1 MTLQTQNGG
10 ACRMIPF
17 SSIKFGWASAE
28 DEGASDPNLLLAGFF
43 DINGISHEA
52 RDGNKFLVLGY
63 KGSGKSA
70 LSEHL
75 RLTADSNPEFFTI
88 PTFLADF
95 PYHDFSRLFPGDDPQ
110 AKFPTAWAWLLLVRF
125 FESFNRDEGRSQDA
139 DFEKTIG
146 VLKKLGVIPD
156 RTLRE
161 VVLTSTTR
169 TFRVKL
175 PVVFES
181 EYRRDRHEQIL
192 KFPYYVEQLKAVIK
206 RVRSRSRHVLI
217 IDGLDDIFTAEKI
230 QYDSLAS
237 LLLEV
242 ARLNAMFAKEGV
254 PAKILLLCR
263 TDLFEKLPGAN
274 KNKLRQDSA
283 IILDWYHDP
292 RQPGE
297 SNLIR
302 LVNLKA
308 RVSDASLADI
318 FAAYFPPEIL
328 LRGGRK
334 RKPSTFKQPTVSHLL
349 EFTRHTP
356 RDFIQVLA
364 HIQRF
369 VGQTEHSPLIRKRLT
384 QDQILS
390 GIRSYSIDYFLPEI
404 KDELVGYFPASVVEA
419 AFSLIGSL
427 RRREFYFQDLVEK
440 AKKQP
445 RFNELDLSG
454 LVAALFEC
462 SAIGNVNRVR
472 ATRGTMYYTWKYRN
486 RNSTLNLDDQL
497 LLHKGM
503 WRALNVG

>member
-1 MTLQTQNGG
+1 
-10 ACRMIPF
+10 MIAYRGV
-17 SSIKFGWASAE
+17 KFGWASAE

-43 DINGISHEA
+43 DNNGISGEA
-52 RDGNKFLVLGY
+52 RAGRRFLVLGY

-75 RLTADSNPEFFTI
+75 RLTADSDPQFFTI

-95 PYHDFSRLFPGDDPQ
+95 PYHDFARLFPGDDPQ
-110 AKFPTAWAWLLLVRF
+110 AKFPTAWAWLLLVRL
-125 FESFNRDEGRSQDA
+125 FESFSQDQGKERNPE
-139 DFEKTIG
+139 FENAINI
-146 VLKKLGVIPD
+146 LAKLGVLPG
-156 RTLRE
+156 RSLRD

-181 EYRRDRHEQIL
+181 EFRRDRHEQIL
-192 KFPYYVEQLKAVIK
+192 KFPYYVEHLKAIIK
-206 RVRSRSRHVLI
+206 TVRSGSRHLLV

-242 ARLNAMFAKEGV
+242 SRLNAMFAKENV
-254 PAKILLLCR
+254 PCKILLLCR

-274 KNKLRQDSA
+274 KNKLRQDSS

-292 RQPGE
+292 RQPGG
-297 SNLIR
+297 SSLVR

-308 RVSDASLADI
+308 RVTDNSIADV
-318 FAAYFPPEIL
+318 FSAYFPAQMR
-328 LRGGRK
+328 LRGGRG
-334 RKPSTFKQPTVSHLL
+334 RRVFRQPIVQHLL

-356 RDFIQVLA
+356 RDFIQVLT

-369 VGQTEHSPLIRKRLT
+369 DPTPESHLNLIRRRLT
-384 QDQILS
+384 EDQVLS
-390 GIRSYSIDYFLPEI
+390 GLRAYSIDYFLPEI

-427 RRREFYFQDLVEK
+427 RKREFTFEELRAK
-440 AKKQP
+440 AAEQP
-445 RFNELDLSG
+445 RFGELDVPGIVS
-454 LVAALFEC
+454 ALFEC
-462 SAIGNVNRVR
+462 SAVGNVNSARGR
-472 ATRGTMYYTWKYRN
+472 RGTQYFTWKYRN
-486 RNSTLNLDDQL
+486 RNSTLDLNEIL